1 MIQIAKLRIIL
12 FSLLVVTNLSCA
24 ALDFLPDL
32 PAFSQRQAHIELR
45 RCHFPNHSTELLC
58 GKYRVYENRA
68 AQTGRMISLNILIV
82 PALTPTPADDPVFF
96 LSGGPGQG
104 AARIARAGEDALMR
118 ELRRERDLVFIDQ
131 RGTGDSN
138 RLGCSI
144 IDDRSSLQNYF
155 LEVFPIETIRACRH
169 DLEGH
174 ADLRFYTTT
183 LALADIDEVRHA
195 LGYGKINL
203 YGISYGTLSALEYL
217 RRYPDRVRSV
227 VLAGV
232 VTPAAKLP
240 LQFAKG
246 AQLAMDRLVEDCA
259 ADESCHTAFPT
270 LKEDFAAVL
279 SAFAN
284 GPVRFAL
291 VPPGAKTAQRVAV
304 SRGVF
309 AERLRLMLTDHSSA
323 NLVPL
328 LVHHAAQ
335 GDWLP
340 FGNVAV
346 RPIPAPPY
354 TLALGTYLT
363 ITCSEAADFLTKVE
377 VAEQTTGTF
386 LSDYRVRRHQSACAE
401 WPRSEIPGDFFTP
414 VASSAPVLMLS
425 GDIDPTNSAE
435 YATAAG
441 RVLPNSRQVLLRNT
455 PHNYTSPCARALTTS
470 FIARGNANDLDDTCA
485 AGLRRPRFLT
495 ELPERYLH

>member
-1 MIQIAKLRIIL
+1 MIRIVKLRIIL
-12 FSLLVVTNLSCA
+12 FSLLAVANFSCA
-24 ALDFLPDL
+24 ALNFLPAL
-32 PAFSQRQAHIELR
+32 PGFSQRQANIELR
-45 RCHFPNHSTELLC
+45 PCHFPNHSTELLC

-68 AQTGRMISLNILIV
+68 AQTGRTISLNILIV
-82 PALTPTPADDPVFF
+82 PALTPAPADDPVFF

-144 IDDRSSLQNYF
+144 IDDRAALQNYF

-174 ADLRFYTTT
+174 ADLRFYTTS

-195 LGYGKINL
+195 LGYAKINL

-217 RRYPDRVRSV
+217 RRYPDQVRAV

-232 VTPAAKLP
+232 VTPAARLP

-246 AQLAMDRLVEDCA
+246 AQLAMDRLIEDCA
-259 ADESCHTAFPT
+259 ADESCQSAFPT

-279 SAFAN
+279 SAFAK
-284 GPVRFAL
+284 GSVRFAL
-291 VPPGAKTAQRVAV
+291 TPPGAKTAQRVTV

-323 NLVPL
+323 SLVPFL
-328 LVHHAAQ
+328 IHHAAQ

-346 RPIPAPPY
+346 RPTPAPAY

-363 ITCSEAADFLTKVE
+363 ITCSESVDFVTEEE
-377 VAEQTTGTF
+377 VVAQTAGTF
-386 LSDYRVRRHQSACAE
+386 LSDYRTRRHQNACTE
-401 WPRSEIPGDFFTP
+401 WPHSEIPSDFFTP

-425 GDIDPTNSAE
+425 GDIDPTDSAE
-435 YATAAG
+435 FAAAAG
-441 RVLPNSRQVLLRNT
+441 RLLPDSRQVLLRNT
-455 PHNYTSPCARALTTS
+455 PHNYTSPCTRALTTS
-470 FIARGNANDLDDTCA
+470 FIARGSANDLDITCA
-485 AGLRRPRFLT
+485 ASLRRPRFLT
-495 ELPERYLH
+495 ELPERYQ

>member
-1 MIQIAKLRIIL
+1 MMALGRLRIVIL
-12 FSLLVVTNLSCA
+12 GLLSVANLSCA
-24 ALDFLPDL
+24 ALSAWTFA
-32 PAFSQRQAHIELR
+32 PAQNQRQARIELR
-45 RCHFPNHSTELLC
+45 PCRFAGHSTELLC
-58 GKYRVYENRA
+58 GKYSVYENRA
-68 AQTGRMISLNILIV
+68 TRTGRTISLNILIV

-144 IDDRSSLQNYF
+144 INDRGSLQNYF
-155 LEVFPIETIRACRH
+155 LEVFPAEAIRACRRE
-169 DLEGH
+169 LEEH
-174 ADLRFYTTT
+174 ADLRFYTTA
-183 LALADIDEVRHA
+183 LALEDIDEVRHA
-195 LGYGKINL
+195 LGYDKIDL

-217 RRYPDRVRSV
+217 RRYPGQVRAV

-246 AQLAMDRLVEDCA
+246 AQLSMDRLIADCA
-259 ADESCHTAFPT
+259 ADESCHSEFPA
-270 LKEDFAAVL
+270 LKEDFADAFR
-279 SAFAN
+279 AFAN

-291 VPPGAKTAQRVAV
+291 APPGGRTAQPVTL

-309 AERLRLMLTDHSSA
+309 AERLRLMLADHSSA
-323 NLVPL
+323 SL
-328 LVHHAAQ
+328 LPFLIHHAAR

-340 FGNVAV
+340 LGNVVV
-346 RPIPAPPY
+346 RPVPAPAY
-354 TLALGTYLT
+354 TLALGSYMT
-363 ITCSEAADFLTKVE
+363 ITCAEAVEMVTEKEIAD
-377 VAEQTTGTF
+377 QTAATF
-386 LSDYRVRRHQSACAE
+386 LSDYRIRRHLSACDL
-401 WPRSEIPGDFFTP
+401 WPRSAIPGDFFTP

-435 YATAAG
+435 FAAAAS
-441 RVLPNSRQVLLRNT
+441 RHLPNSRQVLLRNT
-455 PHNYTSPCARALTTS
+455 PHNYTTPCARALTTS
-470 FIARGNANDLDDTCA
+470 FIARGSANDLDDTCA

-495 ELPERYLH
+495 ELPERYQ